1 MKPPEPQPTWVFIAH
16 TVLHLADL
24 KAGEESWWCVDRSC
38 KPGEKAFIYRPLK
51 GIILYLEILELLK
64 PGDTFCNSYQMGTAQ
79 IKLLNVFDPP
89 ISSKELKASAA
100 RNEGFIRRNFQGKA
114 FVLNSEKTP
123 AVILA
128 LAKQSTNKTI
138 KAPALKVDKPARR
151 VSKV

>member
-24 KAGEESWWCVDRSC
+24 KAGEESWWYVDRSC

-89 ISSKELKASAA
+89 ISSKRSEEHTSEL
-100 RNEGFIRRNFQGKA
+100 
-114 FVLNSEKTP
+114 
-123 AVILA
+123 
-128 LAKQSTNKTI
+128 QS
-138 KAPALKVDKPARR
+138 
-151 VSKV
+151 